1 MVVRHSSR
9 IASIWCRSGY
19 PKVSASPTI
28 SRCIG
33 ISYGRAVDVD
43 ILKPNSGFLTVERP
57 QHTLSRS
64 ASERLGTG
72 SSGLTTPDTDKAAYV
87 EPESEGEEDEAIDL
101 APARDEG
108 KRTGLTGEAAA
119 DAIAYR
125 EKMLKE
131 REDDGSIASSSKRK
145 VRFGA
150 TTHNG
155 NGHNGNGHN
164 GNGHN
169 GNGLHAHEYAADGEG
184 EADERTP
191 FLPVGRERGDDVRKP
206 RTLSIDPL
214 APASAFDETFK
225 DRLRAQETR
234 RRQAAREGDADED
247 ADEPGAAQGD
257 DRILVRDFS
266 APAGKRVAIP
276 VRIEPKVYFATERT
290 FLVRPS
296 SHSRL
301 ALPILSLL
309 PCLLPR

>member
-1 MVVRHSSR
+1 M
-9 IASIWCRSGY
+9 
-19 PKVSASPTI
+19 
-28 SRCIG
+28 
-33 ISYGRAVDVD
+33 
-43 ILKPNSGFLTVERP
+43 
-57 QHTLSRS
+57 
-64 ASERLGTG
+64 
-72 SSGLTTPDTDKAAYV
+72 
-87 EPESEGEEDEAIDL
+87 
-101 APARDEG
+101 
-108 KRTGLTGEAAA
+108 
-119 DAIAYR
+119 
-125 EKMLKE
+125 
-131 REDDGSIASSSKRK
+131 
-145 VRFGA
+145 
-150 TTHNG
+150 
-155 NGHNGNGHN
+155 
-164 GNGHN
+164 
-169 GNGLHAHEYAADGEG
+169 
-184 EADERTP
+184 
-191 FLPVGRERGDDVRKP
+191 RKP